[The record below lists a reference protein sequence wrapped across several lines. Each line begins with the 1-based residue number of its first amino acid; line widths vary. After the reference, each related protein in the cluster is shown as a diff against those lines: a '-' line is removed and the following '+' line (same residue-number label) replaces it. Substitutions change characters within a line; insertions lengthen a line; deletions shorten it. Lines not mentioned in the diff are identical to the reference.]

1 MDIQASKIQLVKD
14 ILNINNAALLKKV
27 SDFVQAEKTDFWDE
41 LNISEKQE
49 INQGIAEL
57 ERGEKTPYDSFLKKI
72 S

>member
-14 ILNINNAALLKKV
+14 ILNINNVDLLKKV
-27 SDFVQAEKTDFWDE
+27 SDFVQNEKTDFWNE
-41 LNISEKQE
+41 LSVSEQNE

-57 ERGEKTPYDSFLKKI
+57 ERGEKVSYESFLKKI